1 MTNTT
6 ISYADGRTKETL
18 LNGVVK
24 TAYEYGPNLTK
35 TYEGPASLDSP
46 RWSCFY
52 EDALGRTICETRPGF
67 RGALLITSNEYNTA
81 NQLVAT
87 RTYVL
92 NENFCARF
100 LRLDDLIRGIIC
112 GMITLSIAIAVA
124 CGGFCAAY
132 FVADFGLGWSIFD
145 GILAFGVFQGVVGY
159 LVQRRVKGDMEK
171 VQAILMAGQ
180 KKLQKKMQQWQFR
193 PPGSIQAAQ
202 REIAADTKVFVE
214 KALAETEKLR
224 KYRLW
229 VPMMERQIATAQFQ
243 LNWMIKDFAVVDRLM
258 PKALFL
264 DPTMAAMKMAR
275 LYSTGADVAEIRKV
289 YAKAVS
295 RVKYNGNVLLA
306 AAMSWI
312 EVRKGDADAAFKTLT
327 EALKKSDNETLRRN
341 HECLMNNRVG
351 HFSNSGIGDSWYSL
365 FLEEPKVRMQRPR
378 NVYR

>member
-1 MTNTT
+1 M
-6 ISYADGRTKETL
+6 
-18 LNGVVK
+18 
-24 TAYEYGPNLTK
+24 
-35 TYEGPASLDSP
+35 
-46 RWSCFY
+46 
-52 EDALGRTICETRPGF
+52 
-67 RGALLITSNEYNTA
+67 LITSNEYNTA

-100 LRLDDLIRGIIC
+100 LLLDDLIRGIIY

-224 KYRLW
+224 K
-229 VPMMERQIATAQFQ
+229 
-243 LNWMIKDFAVVDRLM
+243 
-258 PKALFL
+258 
-264 DPTMAAMKMAR
+264 
-275 LYSTGADVAEIRKV
+275 
-289 YAKAVS
+289 
-295 RVKYNGNVLLA
+295 
-306 AAMSWI
+306 
-312 EVRKGDADAAFKTLT
+312 
-327 EALKKSDNETLRRN
+327 
-341 HECLMNNRVG
+341 
-351 HFSNSGIGDSWYSL
+351 
-365 FLEEPKVRMQRPR
+365 
-378 NVYR
+378 